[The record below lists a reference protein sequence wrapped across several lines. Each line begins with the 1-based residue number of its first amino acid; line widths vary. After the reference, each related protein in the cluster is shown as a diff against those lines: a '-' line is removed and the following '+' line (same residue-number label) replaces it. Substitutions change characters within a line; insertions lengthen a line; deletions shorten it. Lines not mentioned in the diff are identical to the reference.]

1 MSGLFL
7 LQYFAQ
13 FLPSSCACNGNK
25 IVINFIFL
33 SFSVVESLT
42 AVTSGLLSPSSCQR
56 RLSVSAEK
64 VHAFVKRQMLPKSV
78 LPRCNLQ
85 RVLAIL
91 K

>member
-1 MSGLFL
+1 MSGPFFSVFCIL
-7 LQYFAQ
+7 LA
-13 FLPSSCACNGNK
+13 SSCACNGNK

-33 SFSVVESLT
+33 SFLVVESLT

-64 VHAFVKRQMLPKSV
+64 VHDSVKRHLLLKSV
-78 LPRCNLQ
+78 QATCNLQ
-85 RVLAIL
+85 PVLAIL